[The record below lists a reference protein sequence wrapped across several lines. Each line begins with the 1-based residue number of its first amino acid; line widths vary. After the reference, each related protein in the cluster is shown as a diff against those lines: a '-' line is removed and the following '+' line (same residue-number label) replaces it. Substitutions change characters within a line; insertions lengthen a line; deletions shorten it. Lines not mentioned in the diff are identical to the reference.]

1 MNKQI
6 EEYKKAQYLI
16 ELERKQLNNEPLSYC
31 NCCGAR
37 YFSQKDIDH
46 DQECLYY
53 NRGPKNLLPKARRIF
68 YCPR

>member
-46 DQECLYY
+46 DPECIYY
-53 NRGPKNLLPKARRIF
+53 N
-68 YCPR
+68 